1 MRKRFDQDAE
11 IPAKYREDGERFF
24 SASFDAGL
32 IEKETPSA
40 PERFCRRPTV
50 NARRRIRPGSVIITV
65 YRKLFSRFGS
75 QHWWP
80 AKTRL
85 EVAVGAV
92 LTQNTSWRNV
102 EMAIANLRKAKAL
115 SFRGLRG
122 LPRERLSALIRPA
135 GYYNIK
141 AARLACLME
150 FFDREFGGNLDRA
163 RSTGTQDLR
172 ERLLAVKGIGR
183 ETADSIL
190 LYAFNRPM
198 FVVDA
203 YTRRFALRHGLLN
216 GGEDYAAVQKLFMQN
231 LKCDVKLFN
240 EYHALIVR
248 LNKDFCRKKDPLC
261 GNCPLKGI

>member
-1 MRKRFDQDAE
+1 MRKRLINAE
-11 IPAKYREDGERFF
+11 IPENTAKREACFLGSLTRLIEKKPGALSGSAASTVMAPEDQQGGQLYR
-24 SASFDAGL
+24 SASFS
-32 IEKETPSA
+32 PVSA
-40 PERFCRRPTV
+40 
-50 NARRRIRPGSVIITV
+50 ASIGGRRRHGGSG
-65 YRKLFSRFGS
+65 RCE
-75 QHWWP
+75 P
-80 AKTRL
+80 
-85 EVAVGAV
+85 

-216 GGEDYAAVQKLFMQN
+216 AERITQRANFYA
-231 LKCDVKLFN
+231 
-240 EYHALIVR
+240 I
-248 LNKDFCRKKDPLC
+248 
-261 GNCPLKGI
+261 